1 LLNLAEPYFYHE
13 LLAPFVPPEA
23 RQESAMRRDLLV
35 ISGGMLAVGV
45 VVWAFC
51 GNPESVSGMHPTQ
64 VMKSDAELKLVSERS
79 PYMRTER

>member
-1 LLNLAEPYFYHE
+1 
-13 LLAPFVPPEA
+13 
-23 RQESAMRRDLLV
+23 MRRDRDLLV

-45 VVWAFC
+45 VVWAFW
-51 GNPESVSGMHPTQ
+51 GHPESVSGMHPTQ